1 EQSGFFAPKKSPIRS
16 EVAYR
21 AFAYEAFWCTD
32 THERDHHFIICNTT
46 QYHCTKRNP
55 DYNQSWMNIQL

>member
-1 EQSGFFAPKKSPIRS
+1 M
-16 EVAYR
+16 AYR

-32 THERDHHFIICNTT
+32 THDRDHHFIICNTT
-46 QYHCTKRNP
+46 QYHCTKCNP